1 MPESSQYSSNYQNQP
16 PLTTSSLRT
25 NQPPPPL
32 NDEYQKMISMYQHAF
47 QEIIEFKNQY
57 MEEVMRMRERV
68 IKEREEILEYE
79 KVK

>member
-1 MPESSQYSSNYQNQP
+1 V
-16 PLTTSSLRT
+16 
-25 NQPPPPL
+25 
-32 NDEYQKMISMYQHAF
+32 NDEYQKMISMYQNAF

-79 KVK
+79 KVKH